1 MTNKNYNNKN
11 SISKFHYRFKNKIA
25 KALDIP
31 KDLLFDLPRVT
42 MIGNVQL
49 YVENHIGLLE
59 FSDSRIRL
67 HTKSGDIYVYGNN
80 LIIRS
85 VMFREILIEGT
96 IDNVKWKLDEIDT
109 EG

>member
-1 MTNKNYNNKN
+1 MTNKNYNKKTV
-11 SISKFHYRFKNKIA
+11 SKLQYRFKNKIA

-59 FSDSRIRL
+59 FSDTRIRL
-67 HTKSGDIYVYGNN
+67 HTKSGNIYVYGSS

-85 VMFREILIEGT
+85 VMFREILIEG
-96 IDNVKWKLDEIDT
+96 IIENVKWKLDDINT